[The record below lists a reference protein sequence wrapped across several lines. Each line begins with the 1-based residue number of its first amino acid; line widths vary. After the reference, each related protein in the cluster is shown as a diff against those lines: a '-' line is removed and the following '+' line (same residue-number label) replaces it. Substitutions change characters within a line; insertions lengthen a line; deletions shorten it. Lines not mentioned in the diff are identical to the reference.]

1 MASARV
7 RHHLVSRPTGRADPP
22 LRNPIGDI
30 RYARRG
36 PGFRCGSQQC
46 QMSSRGTGKLFHAQ
60 PRGWVVLRC
69 QPCGAVGMLEEGDM
83 KVGGVW
89 DLSGRVA

>member
-1 MASARV
+1 MASVRV
-7 RHHLVSRPTGRADPP
+7 RHHLVCRPTGRADPP

-36 PGFRCGSQQC
+36 PGFGAVANSARCPVEAPGSYF
-46 QMSSRGTGKLFHAQ
+46 MHSH
-60 PRGWVVLRC
+60 
-69 QPCGAVGMLEEGDM
+69 CGAVGMLEEGDM

-89 DLSGRVA
+89 DLRAGGMIRWRR